1 MVPQIRRNCAMK
13 VLLHICCGP
22 CAIVPV
28 ETLRGLGHEV
38 TGFFLNPNIHP
49 ASEYLRRREA
59 AQEVA
64 RRLGLPML
72 WRDAY
77 DLPAWLQRLSGRER
91 NGPKHPKPRCALCYA
106 QRLEATAEEAALKAD
121 AFTSSLLYSRFQLH
135 DRIAAIGETA
145 AQLHNIPFFYHDFRT
160 GWQRGIDLSKDWG
173 LYRQTYC
180 GCIFSEQERFKSAL
194 KKLETPT
201 GRAVDSEKCEE

>member
-1 MVPQIRRNCAMK
+1 MK

-59 AQEVA
+59 ALEVA
-64 RRLGLPML
+64 RRLDLSIL

-77 DLPAWLQRLSGRER
+77 DLPAWLQRLSGLER
-91 NGPKHPKPRCALCYA
+91 NGPKHPNPRCALCYA
-106 QRLEATAEEAALKAD
+106 QRLEATAEAAFSKAD

-135 DRIAAIGETA
+135 DRIAAIGETV
-145 AQLHNIPFFYHDFRT
+145 AQRHRIPFLYNDFRA
-160 GWQRGIDLSKDWG
+160 GWQRGIDRSKAWG
-173 LYRQTYC
+173 LYRQNYC
-180 GCIFSEQERFKSAL
+180 GCILSEQERFESTL
-194 KKLETPT
+194 KKLV
-201 GRAVDSEKCEE
+201 RQN